1 MKKAIPLALLL
12 LLIVVVVL
20 TVGERSI
27 RSGNQALV
35 RHHPAPAMAA
45 QGTQTPDSQGSELS
59 AATMH
64 DVTATQDV
72 TAVTEAKT
80 MKPTMA
86 PTRMPMPMRKCSV
99 MASDAASTP
108 LVTPGRSISRG

>member
-35 RHHPAPAMAA
+35 SHHPAPAMAA

-72 TAVTEAKT
+72 TALTEAKT
-80 MKPTMA
+80 MKPRHRGVYRPRRPAAKSSSTDWVCVPGTGVGLWPK
-86 PTRMPMPMRKCSV
+86 PT
-99 MASDAASTP
+99 
-108 LVTPGRSISRG
+108 G